1 VTSSKDQQIRAP
13 IAEQAAEWFVEHDAS
28 PLDATESAALVD
40 WLKTSPLHVE
50 EFLRVAGIARDLDA
64 AAAGLGSV
72 EDLIARAQAA
82 DDRTVQG
89 YWSRTLAAV
98 EKITLPQWQTAV
110 VTTAA
115 VGVLSLGVLW
125 FSKLGP
131 LADRSAPSGITAVH
145 FATHHG
151 EQQTQRLPDNSVLHI
166 NTDTAIAVRYSKTE
180 RLLVLESGEADFE
193 VAHESDRAFRVVA
206 GPAQA
211 IAHGTQFDVRLK
223 GESAVVTV
231 IEGRVGVAP
240 SGISQG
246 TGLGH
251 EQVPGLVELQANQQ
265 ISVSNDEWAVAPT
278 TVDAQ
283 RATAWLHHQIAF
295 DHEPLAHVAAEYNR
309 YAKKPIEIATPE
321 LGKLEISGT
330 FSIDE
335 SEEFLAFLRS
345 LEGVRIDVTATRI
358 LVSQR

>member
-1 VTSSKDQQIRAP
+1 MTSFKDRQIRAL
-13 IAEQAAEWFVEHDAS
+13 IAEQAAEWFVENDAS
-28 PLDATESAALVD
+28 TLDAAQSAALVD
-40 WLKTSPLHVE
+40 WLRTSPLHVE
-50 EFLRVAGIARDLDA
+50 EFLRVAGIARDLDSA
-64 AAAGLGSV
+64 GAGLGSL

-82 DDRTVQG
+82 DDRPVQG
-89 YWSRTLAAV
+89 YWSRTRAAV
-98 EKITLPQWQTAV
+98 QNLTLQWQTAL
-110 VTTAA
+110 VTTA
-115 VGVLSLGVLW
+115 VIGVVSLGVLW

-131 LADRSAPSGITAVH
+131 LADRWAPSAITPVH

-166 NTDTAIAVRYSKTE
+166 NTDTAIAVRYSNTE
-180 RLLVLESGEADFE
+180 RLVVLESGEADFE

-223 GESAVVTV
+223 GEAAVVTV

-246 TGLGH
+246 TGLDH
-251 EQVPGLVELQANQQ
+251 EQLPGLVELQANQE
-265 ISVSNDEWAVAPT
+265 ISISNDDWAVAPT

-330 FSIDE
+330 FSTDE